1 MTLALSGRIIVSAV
15 FLSLVARAAPVEPDW
30 ERPTAERRA
39 EIERALVPLPWAWGV
54 PASDRVAWTRV
65 AAQVPTADLLAAA
78 ERVRAE
84 PTVDLTEA
92 LYRRFSQDGNR
103 AVYQDA
109 NRERLGRLTL
119 FAWAE
124 ALQAEGRFLAPL
136 RLEIEQLLAERTW
149 VLPAHDRSLDNLE
162 GRAIE
167 VDLMA
172 AMKGWV
178 LGTILRWHGEAL
190 GPEMTARVRA
200 GLRHRVIDPYLRSA
214 REGPQ
219 TPGMWWLRTGNN
231 WNSVCHA
238 GVIGTA
244 LAGAATAG
252 ETAEIIACAEL
263 NLAYYVRG
271 FTADGYCSE
280 GIGYWNYGFG
290 HFAMLAET
298 VARATGGTVQVLTG
312 ERASRA
318 AAYPWGFQILAG
330 VFPAFADMNVKD
342 RPLPWF
348 GALASRQ
355 LAASPQGMAPVSLRV
370 GDLRSQMIYESAMK
384 VFLPALTEG
393 WPTAQPPR
401 GGGPR
406 HWFDEAQVYVGRASD
421 TFGAA
426 IKGGHNAE
434 HHNHND
440 VGSFVV
446 ALGDRAVLVDPGLE
460 IYTART
466 FGPRRYESAVLNS
479 FGHAVPRVAGRLQST
494 GRTFAAVVREAR
506 FSEAEDVIVLDL
518 RGAYEVPG
526 LRRLERTFVLR
537 RSPHVE
543 VIVRDEVEF
552 SQPDHFE
559 SPLIVLEPW
568 SRDGAE
574 ALRVG
579 REGSRVRVGVKANH
593 AWTWAATAIEEDLP
607 GKRRPERLAVA
618 LSEPVLAATIE
629 FLIAPEE
636 PAPPSR

>member
-1 MTLALSGRIIVSAV
+1 
-15 FLSLVARAAPVEPDW
+15 
-30 ERPTAERRA
+30 
-39 EIERALVPLPWAWGV
+39 
-54 PASDRVAWTRV
+54 
-65 AAQVPTADLLAAA
+65 
-78 ERVRAE
+78 
-84 PTVDLTEA
+84 VDLTEA
-92 LYRRFSQDGNR
+92 SYRRFSRDGNR

-312 ERASRA
+312 ERAR
-318 AAYPWGFQILAG
+318 WRRDQLG
-330 VFPAFADMNVKD
+330 
-342 RPLPWF
+342 
-348 GALASRQ
+348 
-355 LAASPQGMAPVSLRV
+355 LAAPETVV
-370 GDLRSQMIYESAMK
+370 
-384 VFLPALTEG
+384 T
-393 WPTAQPPR
+393 PT
-401 GGGPR
+401 
-406 HWFDEAQVYVGRASD
+406 
-421 TFGAA
+421 T
-426 IKGGHNAE
+426 
-434 HHNHND
+434 
-440 VGSFVV
+440 
-446 ALGDRAVLVDPGLE
+446 
-460 IYTART
+460 
-466 FGPRRYESAVLNS
+466 
-479 FGHAVPRVAGRLQST
+479 
-494 GRTFAAVVREAR
+494 
-506 FSEAEDVIVLDL
+506 
-518 RGAYEVPG
+518 
-526 LRRLERTFVLR
+526 
-537 RSPHVE
+537 
-543 VIVRDEVEF
+543 
-552 SQPDHFE
+552 
-559 SPLIVLEPW
+559 
-568 SRDGAE
+568 
-574 ALRVG
+574 
-579 REGSRVRVGVKANH
+579 
-593 AWTWAATAIEEDLP
+593 
-607 GKRRPERLAVA
+607 
-618 LSEPVLAATIE
+618 
-629 FLIAPEE
+629 
-636 PAPPSR
+636 

>member
-1 MTLALSGRIIVSAV
+1 MTLSLFRRI
-15 FLSLVARAAPVEPDW
+15 LVAAVVLPLAVRAAPAEPDW
-30 ERPTAERRA
+30 EKPTAEGRV
-39 EIERALVPLPWAWGV
+39 EIERALVPLPWAWGA
-54 PASDRVAWTRV
+54 PATDRAAWARV
-65 AAQVPTADLLAAA
+65 AAHVPTAELLAAA
-78 ERVRAE
+78 KRVQGE
-84 PTVDLTEA
+84 PAVDLSEA

-103 AVYQDA
+103 AEYQDA

-136 RLEIEQLLAERTW
+136 RSEIEQLLAERTW
-149 VLPAHDRSLDNLE
+149 VLPAHDRKLDNLE

-190 GPEMTARVRA
+190 GPDVAARVRA
-200 GLRHRVIDPYLRSA
+200 DLRRRVIDPYLQSA

-219 TPGMWWLRTGNN
+219 TSGMWWIRTGNN

-244 LAGAATAG
+244 LAGAATAA

-280 GIGYWNYGFG
+280 GVGYWNYGFG

-298 VARATGGTVQVLTG
+298 VARATGGTVQVLAS
-312 ERASRA
+312 ERAARA
-318 AAYPWGFQILAG
+318 AAYPWGFQILPG

-348 GALASRQ
+348 GALAARQ
-355 LAASPQGMAPVSLRV
+355 LAASPQGLAPVPLRV

-384 VFLPALTEG
+384 VFLPGLTQG
-393 WPTAQPPR
+393 LPAAQPPR
-401 GGGPR
+401 GEGSR
-406 HWFDEAQVYVGRASD
+406 HWFDEAQVYVGRAGD

-446 ALGDRAVLVDPGLE
+446 ALQDRAVLVDPGLE

-494 GRTFAAVVREAR
+494 GRAFAAVVREAR
-506 FSEAEDVIVLDL
+506 FSETEDVIVLDL
-518 RGAYEVPG
+518 RAAYEVPG

-537 RSPHVE
+537 RSPRAE
-543 VIVRDEVEF
+543 VVVRDEVEF
-552 SQPDHFE
+552 SQPERFE

-568 SRDGAE
+568 AREGAE

-579 REGSRVRVGVKANH
+579 RDGSRVRVGVKTDH
-593 AWTWAATAIEEDLP
+593 AWTWATTAIEEDLP
-607 GKRRPERLAVA
+607 GKRRPERLAVV
-618 LSEPVLAATIE
+618 LSGPVLAATVE
-629 FLIAPEE
+629 FHIAPEE
-636 PAPPSR
+636 PAPPPR